1 MRYVD
6 PLRVVRYVNPLR
18 VVRYVNPLRVVMY
31 VNPLR
36 VVRYVNPLRVVRYAN
51 PLRVVRDVNPHTKV
65 ISSYTIRYIVLWNY
79 LILMLNVSTSK
90 KVKSWTSGDYFLTN
104 DITESGQR

>member
-6 PLRVVRYVNPLR
+6 PLRVVRYVYPLR
-18 VVRYVNPLRVVMY
+18 VVRY

-65 ISSYTIRYIVLWNY
+65 ISSYTIRYIVLWIY

-90 KVKSWTSGDYFLTN
+90 KLNHGHPG
-104 DITESGQR
+104 ITF